1 MFYNIFSYITHL
13 IHDETLFNFKYHVR
27 NEGLIFFIHLH
38 SAPCDFI
45 FALPSSRSLSLLFS
59 FSLSVSICLFV
70 YLSICTNLH
79 IYIYIH
85 ICISTLVSVSKRS
98 FITRTKQKQIRPVSD
113 VYNVRQTSEKKTFF
127 IDRSNPPLDGRFS
140 KILFSSPLQK
150 KMADV
155 WLTLSLD
162 HAILLLI
169 EIGNVEISKVF

>member
-45 FALPSSRSLSLLFS
+45 SSFLS
-59 FSLSVSICLFV
+59 FSLSSLLFLALCLYLSLCLSV
-70 YLSICTNLH
+70 YLYQSI
-79 IYIYIH
+79 Y
-85 ICISTLVSVSKRS
+85 ISTLVSVSKCS

-113 VYNVRQTSEKKTFF
+113 VYNVRQTSEKKIFF

-150 KMADV
+150 KKWRMFGLRFP
-155 WLTLSLD
+155 WITR
-162 HAILLLI
+162 
-169 EIGNVEISKVF
+169 FYY